1 MTYSIVARDPK
12 TGELGV
18 AVQSHFFAAG
28 SIVPWAEAG
37 IGAVAT
43 QASVEIAHGPN
54 GLALLRQ
61 GRTAGEAL
69 AEVLAADPD
78 ADHRQVAIVDSVGR
92 VAAHTGARCIPDA
105 GDLDRR
111 GFSVQANMMRNDTV
125 PAAMA
130 AAYRS
135 SSGDL
140 ASRLLDALDAAEAA
154 GGDIRG
160 RQAAGILLVRAQ
172 GSGKVW
178 QDIRMHLHVDDH
190 PAPLPELRR
199 LVEVHRVYEQ
209 LQEAEELELA
219 GDAEG
224 ARAVNLA
231 ALQDAPHNAEVAFW
245 GALALAKEKE
255 DLPRAIEAIRVAY
268 AQDPGWPELLRR
280 LSDRGLIDLD
290 AETVERLLEAAR

>member
-12 TGELGV
+12 TGEFGV

-37 IGAVAT
+37 VGAVAT

-54 GLALLRQ
+54 GLALLRE
-61 GRTAGEAL
+61 GRTAQEAL
-69 AEVLAADPD
+69 TEVLAADPD
-78 ADHRQVAIVDSVGR
+78 AGHRQVAIVDSAGR
-92 VAAHTGARCIPDA
+92 VAVYTGERCIPDA
-105 GDLDRR
+105 GDLV
-111 GFSVQANMMRNDTV
+111 GEEFSVQANMMRNDTV

-135 SSGDL
+135 SGGDL

-172 GSGKVW
+172 ATGKVW
-178 QDIRMHLHVDDH
+178 EDVRMHLHVDDH

-199 LVEVHRVYEQ
+199 LVQLQRVYAKIG
-209 LQEAEELELA
+209 EAEDLELA

-224 ARAVNLA
+224 ARTAGLA
-231 ALQDAPHNAEVAFW
+231 ALEAAPQNPEVAFW
-245 GALALAKEKE
+245 GAIVLAKQDE
-255 DLPRAIEAIRVAY
+255 DLPRASRRSGLRSPPI
-268 AQDPGWPELLRR
+268 PGGRSCSGASR
-280 LSDRGLIDLD
+280 IAD
-290 AETVERLLEAAR
+290 

>member
-1 MTYSIVARDPK
+1 MTYSIVARDPR
-12 TGELGV
+12 TGEFGV

-37 IGAVAT
+37 VGAVAT

-54 GLALLRQ
+54 GLALLRA
-61 GRTAGEAL
+61 GRTAEQAL
-69 AEVLAADPD
+69 AEVLAADPES
-78 ADHRQVAIVDSVGR
+78 AHRQVAIVDGAGR
-92 VAAHTGARCIPDA
+92 VAAHTGERCIPDA
-105 GDLDRR
+105 GDLV
-111 GFSVQANMMRNDTV
+111 GEEFSVQANMMRNDSV

-130 AAYRS
+130 AAFRS
-135 SSGDL
+135 SHGDL

-160 RQAAGILLVRAQ
+160 KQAAGILMVRAK

-178 QDIRMHLHVDDH
+178 EDVRLHLHVDDH

-199 LVEVHRVYEQ
+199 LVEVHRVYGKLRES
-209 LQEAEELELA
+209 EDLELA

-224 ARAVNLA
+224 ARAACLA
-231 ALQDAPHNAEVAFW
+231 ALEAAPENPEVAFW
-245 GALALAKEKE
+245 GGLALAAQDE
-255 DLPRAIEAIRVAY
+255 DLPRALEAIEVAF
-268 AQDPGWPELLRR
+268 ADDPGWPELLRR

-290 AETVERLLEAAR
+290 AETVDRLLEAAR